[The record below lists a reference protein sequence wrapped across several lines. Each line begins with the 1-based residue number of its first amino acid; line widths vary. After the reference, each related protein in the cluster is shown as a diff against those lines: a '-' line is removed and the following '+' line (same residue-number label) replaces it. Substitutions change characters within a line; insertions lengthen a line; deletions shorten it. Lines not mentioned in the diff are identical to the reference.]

1 MANTNNELKTY
12 LEKNFGKVTVLDNG
26 YFRAVDKAGN
36 KLYIN
41 PNASPNIN
49 LVAYYPGNGG
59 LTVGST
65 GGIIK
70 QMEGNNPPDYC
81 MILASN
87 RDDPSNI
94 LKRTTNILNANNFS
108 ISSLFTSG
116 NSGSGGTV
124 LRRTADYLTA
134 HPELASHTAIDI
146 NDGYNMLLKYDNYD
160 VLKENNVPILFIS
173 PSAKYSAYRARG
185 VNQFIVPFAKLGYN
199 LLSINTD
206 DWNHA
211 GISNYCFVNRIPE
224 YVLGLRDS
232 IGNKYIEREP
242 NYTVYKYNTKTGKYE
257 KVDLSTIKISSI
269 IDPSKLQTI
278 SVKDILCSDG
288 YTLSAKDVE
297 AVNDFSDLKDI
308 QDLSIKFP
316 NKLANAEAISSD
328 MDLVL
333 QAMNGIRLQIKNSN
347 FLSNNNRGSLYN
359 YRGPGLLL
367 NINEYIN
374 KYYDYVGDLTDL
386 LVEETESIQSVGQ
399 VMVDM
404 DNDLAERGSALGTV
418 KEIERTPKKRIKQ
431 RDLKEKEELAEQ
443 DDNNDNHNP
452 IRNNKPV
459 KEEKLEKYIS
469 YKRDDGSKL
478 VIETDGNVVTSI
490 SYLYR
495 FNNNEEAQNKFNEFR
510 ENYKDNDSIK
520 DITISNKK
528 VEIIFKPTAYENMTV
543 EEIKNKYK

>member
-1 MANTNNELKTY
+1 
-12 LEKNFGKVTVLDNG
+12 
-26 YFRAVDKAGN
+26 
-36 KLYIN
+36 
-41 PNASPNIN
+41 
-49 LVAYYPGNGG
+49 
-59 LTVGST
+59 
-65 GGIIK
+65 
-70 QMEGNNPPDYC
+70 
-81 MILASN
+81 
-87 RDDPSNI
+87 
-94 LKRTTNILNANNFS
+94 
-108 ISSLFTSG
+108 
-116 NSGSGGTV
+116 
-124 LRRTADYLTA
+124 
-134 HPELASHTAIDI
+134 
-146 NDGYNMLLKYDNYD
+146 
-160 VLKENNVPILFIS
+160 
-173 PSAKYSAYRARG
+173 
-185 VNQFIVPFAKLGYN
+185 
-199 LLSINTD
+199 
-206 DWNHA
+206 
-211 GISNYCFVNRIPE
+211 
-224 YVLGLRDS
+224 
-232 IGNKYIEREP
+232 
-242 NYTVYKYNTKTGKYE
+242 
-257 KVDLSTIKISSI
+257 
-269 IDPSKLQTI
+269 
-278 SVKDILCSDG
+278 
-288 YTLSAKDVE
+288 
-297 AVNDFSDLKDI
+297 
-308 QDLSIKFP
+308 
-316 NKLANAEAISSD
+316 

-386 LVEETESIQSVGQ
+386 LVEETEAIQSVGQ

-443 DDNNDNHNP
+443 DDTNDNHNP

-459 KEEKLEKYIS
+459 KEEKLDKYIS

-510 ENYKDNDSIK
+510 ETYKDNDSIK